1 MLIVTFIHGVQGEDA
16 GIAYTGDDGEM
27 LRRLT
32 EASANIEGTNAAIL
46 APVNPQL
53 VLVSF
58 GKPVPE
64 DLKRLPDSL
73 LTHWITHR

>member
-1 MLIVTFIHGVQGEDA
+1 MLIVAFIREVQGEDA
-16 GIAYTGDDGEM
+16 GIAYTGDDGKM

-32 EASANIEGTNAAIL
+32 EAPANIEDANTAIL

-73 LTHWITHR
+73 LTH